1 MSVNTMNFAQIS
13 TVLTSLVK
21 QVTNQI
27 VETPTNTGEFVSV
40 GQILL
45 RADHDSVLNAISNM
59 VGRTLFSIRQYS
71 AEMTGL
77 EMDIERWGNVT
88 RKLSIAD
95 SDWQDDPAYEY
106 PVLFDST
113 QNPANGDG
121 GRVDPWTI
129 KKPDILQTNFYGSS
143 VYFDEM
149 TITEDQL
156 TTAFESPEKLG
167 SFLTM
172 IMTNLSNRLEQSN
185 EVIRH
190 GLICNAIGAIKA
202 EGNAER
208 NIKLLTEYNGLTG
221 ESFTV
226 QDIYHPDNFP
236 AFVKWAFSRVAEV
249 TDQFTKRSEKFQTV
263 VNGKHVIRHTPYEY
277 QKVYLFSPFK
287 RQIDSRVL
295 ADAYHDNY
303 LKFSDNEAVSYWQ
316 SMKNP
321 STVNVY
327 PAYTDS
333 NGVLVHDTTSGNNV
347 EVENVLGIV
356 FDRDAMGMTITDR
369 RVLSTPLN
377 TKGLYRN
384 IHVHGKQKTIFDNT
398 EKIAIFTLD

>member
-1 MSVNTMNFAQIS
+1 MSVNTMSFAQIS

-45 RADHDSVLNAISNM
+45 RADHDAVLNAISNM

-71 AEMTGL
+71 AEMTGM

-95 SDWQDDPAYEY
+95 SDWQNDPAYEY
-106 PVLFDST
+106 PVLFDNT

-156 TTAFESPEKLG
+156 TTAFESPDKLG

-190 GLICNAIGAIKA
+190 GLVCNAIGAIKA

-221 ESFTV
+221 ENFTV

-236 AFVKWAFSRVAEV
+236 AFVKWAFSRIAEI

-263 VNGKHVIRHTPYEY
+263 INGKHVIRHTPYEY

-356 FDRDAMGMTITDR
+356 FDRDAMGLAITDR

-384 IHVHGKQKTIFDNT
+384 IHVHAKQKTIFDNT

>member
-1 MSVNTMNFAQIS
+1 MSVNTMSFAQIS
-13 TVLTSLVK
+13 TVLVSLVK

-45 RADHDSVLNAISNM
+45 RADHDAVLNEISNM
-59 VGRTLFSIRQYS
+59 VGRTLFSIRPYS
-71 AEMTGL
+71 AEMTGM

-106 PVLFDST
+106 PVLFDNT

-167 SFLTM
+167 SFLTL

-190 GLICNAIGAIKA
+190 GLICNAIGAIKV

-208 NIKLLTEYNGLTG
+208 NIKLLTEYNNLTG
-221 ESFTV
+221 ESFSV

-236 AFVKWAFSRVAEV
+236 AFVKWAFSRVSEISK
-249 TDQFTKRSEKFQTV
+249 QFTKRSEKFQTV
-263 VNGKHVIRHTPYEY
+263 IGGKHVLRHTPEEY
-277 QKVYLFSPFK
+277 QKIYLYDPFK
-287 RQIDSRVL
+287 KQIDSRVL

-303 LKFSDNEAVSYWQ
+303 LRFADNEGVSYWQ
-316 SMKNP
+316 SLKSP

-347 EVENVLGIV
+347 EVENVLGVI
-356 FDRDAMGMTITDR
+356 FDRDAMGLSITDR

-384 IHVHGKQKTIFDNT
+384 IHVHAKQKTIFDNT

>member
-21 QVTNQI
+21 QVTSQI

-45 RADHDSVLNAISNM
+45 RADHDAVLNAISNM
-59 VGRTLFSIRQYS
+59 VGRTLFSIRPYS

-95 SDWQDDPAYEY
+95 SDWQNDPAYEY

-208 NIKLLTEYNGLTG
+208 NIKLLTEYNALTG

-249 TDQFTKRSEKFQTV
+249 TKQFTKRSEKFQTV
-263 VNGKHVIRHTPYEY
+263 VGGKHVIRHTPYEY
-277 QKVYLFSPFK
+277 QKVYLYDPFK
-287 RQIDSRVL
+287 QQIDSRVL

-303 LKFSDNEAVSYWQ
+303 LRFADNEGVSYWQ

-333 NGVLVHDTTSGNNV
+333 NGVLVHDTTAGNNV
-347 EVENVLGIV
+347 EGENVLGIV

-384 IHVHGKQKTIFDNT
+384 IHVHGKQKTVFDNT

>member
-1 MSVNTMNFAQIS
+1 MNFAQIS

-45 RADHDSVLNAISNM
+45 RADHDAVLNAISNM

-71 AEMTGL
+71 AEMTGM

-221 ESFTV
+221 ENFTV

-236 AFVKWAFSRVAEV
+236 AFVKWAFSRIAEI

-263 VNGKHVIRHTPYEY
+263 INGKHVIRHTPYEY

-356 FDRDAMGMTITDR
+356 FDRDAMGLAITDR

-384 IHVHGKQKTIFDNT
+384 IHVHAKQKTIFDNT

>member
-1 MSVNTMNFAQIS
+1 MSVNTMSFAQIS

-45 RADHDSVLNAISNM
+45 RADHDAVLNAISNM
-59 VGRTLFSIRQYS
+59 VGRTLFSIRPYS
-71 AEMTGL
+71 AEMTGM
-77 EMDIERWGNVT
+77 EMDNERWGNVT

-106 PVLFDST
+106 PVLFDNT
-113 QNPANGDG
+113 QSPANGDG

-156 TTAFESPEKLG
+156 TTAFESPDKLG

-190 GLICNAIGAIKA
+190 GLVCNAIGAIKA
-202 EGNAER
+202 ENNAER
-208 NIKLLTEYNGLTG
+208 NIKLLTEYNALTG

-236 AFVKWAFSRVAEV
+236 AFVKWAFSRIAEI

-263 VNGKHVIRHTPYEY
+263 INGKHVIRHTPYEY

-303 LKFSDNEAVSYWQ
+303 LKFSDNEAISYWQ
-316 SMKNP
+316 SMKSP

-327 PAYTDS
+327 PAYTNTS
-333 NGVLVHDTTSGNNV
+333 GVLVHDTTSGNNV

-356 FDRDAMGMTITDR
+356 FDRDAMGLSITDR

-384 IHVHGKQKTIFDNT
+384 IHVHAKQKTIFDNT

>member
-1 MSVNTMNFAQIS
+1 MSVNTMSFAQIS

-45 RADHDSVLNAISNM
+45 RADHDAVLNAISNM

-71 AEMTGL
+71 AEMTGM

-129 KKPDILQTNFYGSS
+129 KKPDIIQTNFYGSS

-156 TTAFESPEKLG
+156 TTAFESPDKLG

-190 GLICNAIGAIKA
+190 GLVCNAIGAIKA

-208 NIKLLTEYNGLTG
+208 NIKLLTEYNNLTG
-221 ESFTV
+221 ESFSV

-236 AFVKWAFSRVAEV
+236 AFVKWAFSRIAEI

-321 STVNVY
+321 SSVNVY

-356 FDRDAMGMTITDR
+356 FDRDAMGLSITDR

-384 IHVHGKQKTIFDNT
+384 IHVHAKQKTIFDNT

>member
-1 MSVNTMNFAQIS
+1 MSVNTMSFAQIS

-45 RADHDSVLNAISNM
+45 RADHDAVLNAISNM

-71 AEMTGL
+71 AEMTGM

-129 KKPDILQTNFYGSS
+129 KKPDIIQTNFYGSS

-156 TTAFESPEKLG
+156 TTAFESPDKLG

-185 EVIRH
+185 EIIRH
-190 GLICNAIGAIKA
+190 GLVCNAIGAIKA

-208 NIKLLTEYNGLTG
+208 NIKLLTEYNNLTG
-221 ESFTV
+221 ESFSV

-236 AFVKWAFSRVAEV
+236 AFVKWAFSRIAEI

-263 VNGKHVIRHTPYEY
+263 INGKHVIRHTPYEY

-316 SMKNP
+316 SMKSP

-356 FDRDAMGMTITDR
+356 FDRDAMGLAITDR

-384 IHVHGKQKTIFDNT
+384 IHVHAKQKTIFDNT

>member
-1 MSVNTMNFAQIS
+1 MSVNTMSFAQIS
-13 TVLTSLVK
+13 TVLTYLVK

-45 RADHDSVLNAISNM
+45 RADHDAVLNEISTM
-59 VGRTLFSIRQYS
+59 VGRTLFSERTYS

-156 TTAFESPEKLG
+156 TTAFNSPDQLG

-190 GLICNAIGAIKA
+190 GLVCNAIGAIKA

-208 NIKLLTEYNGLTG
+208 NIKLLTEYNRLTG
-221 ESFTV
+221 ESFIV

-249 TDQFTKRSEKFQTV
+249 TKQFTKRSEKFQTV
-263 VNGKHVIRHTPYEY
+263 INGKHVLRHTPYEY
-277 QKVYLFSPFK
+277 QKVYLYDPFK
-287 RQIDSRVL
+287 QQIDSRVL

-303 LKFSDNEAVSYWQ
+303 LRFADNEGVSYWQ
-316 SMKNP
+316 SMKSP

-333 NGVLVHDTTSGNNV
+333 NGVLVHDTTAGNNV

-356 FDRDAMGMTITDR
+356 FDRDAMGLSITDR

-384 IHVHGKQKTIFDNT
+384 IHVHAKQKTIFDNT